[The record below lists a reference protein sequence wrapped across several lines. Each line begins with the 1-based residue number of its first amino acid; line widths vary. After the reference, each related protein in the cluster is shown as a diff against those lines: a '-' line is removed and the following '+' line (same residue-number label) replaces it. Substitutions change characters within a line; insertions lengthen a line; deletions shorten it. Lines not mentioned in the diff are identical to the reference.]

1 MEEKGKNTQ
10 QEWREYRRRR
20 VWKMHQQGYK
30 QRVIAQAL
38 GLSQGG
44 VSQILQR
51 VQRDGEAAIQGR
63 KAPGGQA
70 KLTLE
75 QKRQLLAM
83 LSQGA
88 EAFGFHGDVWTRERV
103 GVLIKRTFGVRYH
116 VDYIGPLLP
125 RLWLERAKTGG
136 AGNTTR

>member
-1 MEEKGKNTQ
+1 
-10 QEWREYRRRR
+10 
-20 VWKMHQQGYK
+20 MHQQGYK
-30 QRVIAQAL
+30 QRPIAQAL

-44 VSQILQR
+44 VSHILQR
-51 VQRDGEAAIQGR
+51 VQRDGEAAIQRR

-75 QKRQLLAM
+75 QKSELLAM

-103 GVLIKRTFGVRYH
+103 GVLIERTFGVHYH
-116 VDYIGPLLP
+116 VDYIGPLLRRCGWSVQKP
-125 RLWLERAKTGG
+125 VVRATQRDEAVIEQWRNERWPELKKTP
-136 AGNTTR
+136 